1 MLLITLG
8 VQPSP
13 SPSLFWAS
21 ICLVL
26 FCYLISLCSFPT
38 SASRL
43 SETTMDSAQRWN
55 HTRKGRKTSGAC
67 CLSSLR
73 SLCSACCRRLQSHSQ
88 HLPPSSKGPSQALP
102 LGAWELK
109 ALSLQAAVYTKMGQV
124 EEQKCSSSLVPC
136 GNQSGVGVAG
146 VWRGIVK
153 LLYLQSFPAGLS
165 WSCCSDFQIA
175 TNPLTLLSSK
185 GGV

>member
-1 MLLITLG
+1 MAVKLLEAQMKDTIKYKVLLITLG

-38 SASRL
+38 SVPRL
-43 SETTMDSAQRWN
+43 SETTVDSAQRWS
-55 HTRKGRKTSGAC
+55 HTRKGRKTSWTC

-73 SLCSACCRRLQSHSQ
+73 SLCHACRRWLQSHSQ

-109 ALSLQAAVYTKMGQV
+109 PRSLQAALYTKMGQV
-124 EEQKCSSSLVPC
+124 KEQKCSSSLVPC
-136 GNQSGVGVAG
+136 GNQSGARVAG
-146 VWRGIVK
+146 VWPGH
-153 LLYLQSFPAGLS
+153 S
-165 WSCCSDFQIA
+165 
-175 TNPLTLLSSK
+175 
-185 GGV
+185 